1 MQEVQNIL
9 NEIRSSK
16 NFKKAVTLAIG
27 GKVAAYERLEFLGD
41 RVLGL
46 VIADLL
52 YQTFPFE
59 KEGDW
64 AIRFTSLVK
73 EHTLAEVSKK
83 IAIDKELVTNED
95 KLRQNE
101 SILADVCEAILGVI
115 YLEKGLEAVKRFV
128 LPLWSPYLN
137 EKVMSVKDFKTQ
149 LQEWSQKNKGVIPEY
164 RVLSKT
170 GPEHEPCF
178 EVEVSVPD
186 VGSAVAKGA
195 SKKEAMALAAKEL
208 LLKCPMGKKK
218 KRKR

>member
-1 MQEVQNIL
+1 MQEAQNIL

-16 NFKKAVTLAIG
+16 NFKKAMTLAIG

-46 VIADLL
+46 VVAELL
-52 YQTFPFE
+52 YKKFPSE

-83 IAIDKELVTNED
+83 LSLDKELITNED

-101 SILADVCEAILGVI
+101 SILADVCEAVLGVI
-115 YLEKGLEAVKRFV
+115 YLEKGLETVKKFI
-128 LPLWSPYLN
+128 LPLWSPYLS
-137 EKVMSVKDFKTQ
+137 EKVITVKDFKTQ

-164 RVLSKT
+164 RVVSKT

-178 EVEVSVPD
+178 EVEVIVPD
-186 VGSAVAKGA
+186 VGVARAKGT

-208 LLKCPMGKKK
+208 LLKCPQKKK
-218 KRKR
+218 KNKKR

>member
-195 SKKEAMALAAKEL
+195 SKKEAMVLAAKEL

>member
-186 VGSAVAKGA
+186 VGSAVAKGS
-195 SKKEAMALAAKEL
+195 SKKEAMVLAAKEL

>member
-195 SKKEAMALAAKEL
+195 SKKEAMVLAAKEL
-208 LLKCPMGKKK
+208 LLKCPTGKKK

>member
-83 IAIDKELVTNED
+83 LAIDKELVTNED

-128 LPLWSPYLN
+128 LPLWLPYLN

-186 VGSAVAKGA
+186 VGAAVAKGT
-195 SKKEAMALAAKEL
+195 SKKEAMVLAAKEL
-208 LLKCPMGKKK
+208 LLKCPVGKKK
-218 KRKR
+218 KRKK

>member
-186 VGSAVAKGA
+186 VV
-195 SKKEAMALAAKEL
+195 KKNYF
-208 LLKCPMGKKK
+208 
-218 KRKR
+218 

>member
-186 VGSAVAKGA
+186 VGSAIAKGA
-195 SKKEAMALAAKEL
+195 SKKEAMVLAAKEL

>member
-1 MQEVQNIL
+1 MQVAQDIL
-9 NEIRSSK
+9 NEIRDGK

-27 GKVAAYERLEFLGD
+27 GRVAAYERLEFLGD

-52 YQTFPFE
+52 YKTFPSE

-64 AIRFTSLVK
+64 AVRFTSLVK

-83 IAIDKELVTNED
+83 LGLDNELITNED

-101 SILADVCEAILGVI
+101 SILADVCEAVLGVI
-115 YLEKGLEAVKRFV
+115 YLEKGLETVKKFV
-128 LPLWSPYLN
+128 FPLWLPYLN
-137 EKVMSVKDFKTQ
+137 EKIMSVKDFKTQ

-186 VGSAVAKGA
+186 VGSAVAKGT
-195 SKKEAMALAAKEL
+195 SKKEAMVSAAKEL
-208 LLKCPMGKKK
+208 LLKCPVGKKK
-218 KRKR
+218 KRKK

>member
-186 VGSAVAKGA
+186 VGSAIAKGS
-195 SKKEAMALAAKEL
+195 SKKEAMVLAAKEL